1 MVLSKPAQEGG
12 CRTFSVVVAAC
23 KHSRGIGGAGQ
34 LPWRLRGDM
43 HYFKQLT
50 RSVSDPTKVN
60 AVIMGRKTW
69 QSIPEKMRPLGDRLN
84 VVISSNPTAKDDY
97 GMSSAVVT
105 ATSLEEALQK
115 LCAPEYAESVE
126 SVFVIGGG
134 TIYAEA
140 LRMSSLCERVYLTEV
155 SPTSAP
161 AEAQPLKEVNGV
173 PPSAAPPEAALIT
186 ECGANGPFNC
196 DVFFPAM
203 AEAEWVQTKAST
215 EKDENSLRYRFLT
228 FEPKARANAAER
240 VGRNADKE
248 PRHEE
253 YQYLD
258 LVREVLDH
266 GVSRSDRTGVGTIG
280 KFGVQMRF
288 SLRERFPLLTT
299 KRVFWRGVAEELLW
313 FLSGDTSAKTL
324 QDKGIKIWDGNSSRD
339 YLDSIG
345 LTEREEGDLGPV
357 YGWQWRHFGAEYK
370 DMHTDYTGKGV
381 DQIAQ
386 VIRSLKE
393 KPNDRRIVISAWN
406 PADIPKMAL
415 PPCHMFAQFYV
426 ANGELSCQMYQRSAD
441 LGLGVP
447 FNIASYALLTCLLAH
462 VTGLKRGDF
471 VHVIGDAHVY
481 NNHIDALREQLTREP
496 LLFPQLKISDSVTS
510 LEECTFA
517 DLEIIDYNCH
527 GKIKMEMAV

>member
-1 MVLSKPAQEGG
+1 MCS
-12 CRTFSVVVAAC
+12 C
-23 KHSRGIGGAGQ
+23 Q
-34 LPWRLRGDM
+34 LLFR
-43 HYFKQLT
+43 
-50 RSVSDPTKVN
+50 
-60 AVIMGRKTW
+60 
-69 QSIPEKMRPLGDRLN
+69 
-84 VVISSNPTAKDDY
+84 
-97 GMSSAVVT
+97 
-105 ATSLEEALQK
+105 
-115 LCAPEYAESVE
+115 YAESVE

-313 FLSGDTSAKTL
+313 CATLPHDGLSTCCAHRYITRSPRRPRFGSKRLRA
-324 QDKGIKIWDGNSSRD
+324 SS
-339 YLDSIG
+339 L
-345 LTEREEGDLGPV
+345 
-357 YGWQWRHFGAEYK
+357 
-370 DMHTDYTGKGV
+370 
-381 DQIAQ
+381 
-386 VIRSLKE
+386 
-393 KPNDRRIVISAWN
+393 N
-406 PADIPKMAL
+406 
-415 PPCHMFAQFYV
+415 
-426 ANGELSCQMYQRSAD
+426 LSC
-441 LGLGVP
+441 
-447 FNIASYALLTCLLAH
+447 
-462 VTGLKRGDF
+462 
-471 VHVIGDAHVY
+471 
-481 NNHIDALREQLTREP
+481 
-496 LLFPQLKISDSVTS
+496 
-510 LEECTFA
+510 
-517 DLEIIDYNCH
+517 
-527 GKIKMEMAV
+527 MAQP